1 MARRK
6 PLNRYDEYAALLD
19 AVRGIRWPA
28 RSAVRG
34 GIPGAHTSRLR
45 GISAEFTEY
54 RPYRQG
60 DDTRR
65 IDWKL
70 FARSDRAYIRLS
82 NDRAIL
88 PTMIVLDASASMA
101 FPVATNG
108 KWKLAAQ
115 IGVALG
121 AVARNSGDPVGLV
134 IAQDE
139 EPLLLPPRMRRSVTH
154 EIIRA
159 VSATRPNGRA
169 ALAPS
174 VSIAAQS
181 GGRLVIVTDFLG
193 DAEELLTVASR
204 LVAAGREVHAVHV
217 IAREEIDPPDEA
229 AMVSDP
235 EAPDVRRA
243 LTSDTRD
250 CVPRGVWRV
259 AGSHRARV
267 CRSGGRVRDGDCRR
281 GDGRAPHP
289 PHHRAARDVRDSM
302 SFLAPG
308 FLYAAL
314 AVAAANS
321 RAPFHRDASAA
332 CRDPADRALRSGYAR
347 DYNRARAPS
356 VGLVADA
363 VTRAVDA
370 RRGCGI
376 GEAGYHTAPRSR
388 SARDSGRRLTLG
400 A

>member
-1 MARRK
+1 MGTATIES
-6 PLNRYDEYAALLD
+6 YDQYATLLD

-101 FPVATNG
+101 FPVSTNA
-108 KWKLAAQ
+108 KWTLAAQ
-115 IGVALG
+115 LGVALG

-134 IAQDE
+134 VAQEE
-139 EPLLLPPRMRRSVTH
+139 EPLLLAPRMRRSVTL

-159 VSATRPNGRA
+159 VSGTRPSGNA
-169 ALAPS
+169 PLAPS
-174 VSIAAQS
+174 VSIAAQY

-193 DAEELLTVASR
+193 DAGELLTVASR
-204 LVAAGREVHAVHV
+204 FVAAGREVHVVHV
-217 IAREEIDPPDEA
+217 IAAEEIDPPSDA

-235 EAPDVRRA
+235 ETPSMRRA
-243 LTSDTRD
+243 LTGETREAYVAAYSAWREQIAHEFSDTGVAYTRAIVGEETPD
-250 CVPRGVWRV
+250 HLIRRITAPRGV
-259 AGSHRARV
+259 
-267 CRSGGRVRDGDCRR
+267 
-281 GDGRAPHP
+281 
-289 PHHRAARDVRDSM
+289 AA
-302 SFLAPG
+302 
-308 FLYAAL
+308 
-314 AVAAANS
+314 
-321 RAPFHRDASAA
+321 
-332 CRDPADRALRSGYAR
+332 
-347 DYNRARAPS
+347 
-356 VGLVADA
+356 
-363 VTRAVDA
+363 
-370 RRGCGI
+370 
-376 GEAGYHTAPRSR
+376 TA
-388 SARDSGRRLTLG
+388 
-400 A
+400 

>member
-1 MARRK
+1 VTAEIDS
-6 PLNRYDEYAALLD
+6 YDDYAALLD
-19 AVRGIRWPA
+19 ALRGIRWPA
-28 RSAVRG
+28 RSAVRS

-60 DDTRR
+60 DDLRR

-101 FPVATNG
+101 FPVATLG

-115 IGVALG
+115 LGVALG

-134 IAQDE
+134 VAPGEDSVSADRLPPPASRF
-139 EPLLLPPRMRRSVTH
+139 PLLLPPRTRRTVTH

-159 VSATRPNGRA
+159 VSGTRPGGSGP
-169 ALAPS
+169 LAPS
-174 VSIAAQS
+174 VSIAAQY

-217 IAREEIDPPDEA
+217 IAPEEIDPPREA

-235 EAPDVRRA
+235 ETSSVRRA
-243 LTSDTRD
+243 LTGNTRESYIAAYSA
-250 CVPRGVWRV
+250 WRERT
-259 AGSHRARV
+259 AHDFS
-267 CRSGGRVRDGDCRR
+267 
-281 GDGRAPHP
+281 
-289 PHHRAARDVRDSM
+289 
-302 SFLAPG
+302 
-308 FLYAAL
+308 
-314 AVAAANS
+314 
-321 RAPFHRDASAA
+321 
-332 CRDPADRALRSGYAR
+332 
-347 DYNRARAPS
+347 
-356 VGLVADA
+356 
-363 VTRAVDA
+363 
-370 RRGCGI
+370 
-376 GEAGYHTAPRSR
+376 EAGVAYSTAVIGDETPDHLIRRITAPRGM
-388 SARDSGRRLTLG
+388 SAT

>member
-1 MARRK
+1 MATQVVES
-6 PLNRYDEYAALLD
+6 YDEYAPLLD
-19 AVRGIRWPA
+19 AVRAIRWPA

-60 DDTRR
+60 DETRR

-115 IGVALG
+115 LGVALG

-134 IAQDE
+134 IAGD
-139 EPLLLPPRMRRSVTH
+139 EPLLLAPRMRRSVTH

-159 VSATRPNGRA
+159 VSGARPRGSTP
-169 ALAPS
+169 LSPS
-174 VSIAAQS
+174 VSIASQS
-181 GGRLVIVTDFLG
+181 GGRLVVVTDLLG
-193 DAEELLTVASR
+193 DADELLTVASR

-217 IAREEIDPPDEA
+217 IAREEIDPSTDA
-229 AMVSDP
+229 ATVSDP
-235 EAPDVRRA
+235 EARDVRRA

-250 CVPRGVWRV
+250 AYLAAFGAWRDRIAHEFSDAGV
-259 AGSHRARV
+259 A
-267 CRSGGRVRDGDCRR
+267 
-281 GDGRAPHP
+281 
-289 PHHRAARDVRDSM
+289 
-302 SFLAPG
+302 
-308 FLYAAL
+308 Y
-314 AVAAANS
+314 
-321 RAPFHRDASAA
+321 SAA
-332 CRDPADRALRSGYAR
+332 I
-347 DYNRARAPS
+347 
-356 VGLVADA
+356 VGDETPEHLV
-363 VTRAVDA
+363 
-370 RRGCGI
+370 RRI
-376 GEAGYHTAPRSR
+376 TAPRGM
-388 SARDSGRRLTLG
+388 SAT

>member
-1 MARRK
+1 MAVHADDS
-6 PLNRYDEYAALLD
+6 YDDYALLLD

-60 DDTRR
+60 DDLRR

-101 FPVATNG
+101 FPVTTNG

-115 IGVALG
+115 VGIALG

-134 IAQDE
+134 IAGE
-139 EPLLLPPRMRRSVTH
+139 EPLLLAPRMRRSVTH

-159 VSATRPNGRA
+159 VSAARPGGGDPHS
-169 ALAPS
+169 PS

-193 DAEELLTVASR
+193 DAADLLAVSSR
-204 LVAAGREVHAVHV
+204 WVAAGREVHMVHV
-217 IAREEIDPPDEA
+217 ISAEEIDPPRDA
-229 AMVSDP
+229 VMVSDP
-235 EAPDVRRA
+235 EATEVRRA
-243 LTSDTRD
+243 LTNDTRD
-250 CVPRGVWRV
+250 AYVTAYGSWRDGIAHDFSESGVAYSTAVVGEETADHLIRRITAPRGV
-259 AGSHRARV
+259 
-267 CRSGGRVRDGDCRR
+267 
-281 GDGRAPHP
+281 
-289 PHHRAARDVRDSM
+289 AA
-302 SFLAPG
+302 
-308 FLYAAL
+308 
-314 AVAAANS
+314 
-321 RAPFHRDASAA
+321 
-332 CRDPADRALRSGYAR
+332 
-347 DYNRARAPS
+347 
-356 VGLVADA
+356 
-363 VTRAVDA
+363 
-370 RRGCGI
+370 
-376 GEAGYHTAPRSR
+376 TA
-388 SARDSGRRLTLG
+388 
-400 A
+400 

>member
-1 MARRK
+1 MPTATIES
-6 PLNRYDEYAALLD
+6 YDEYATLLD

-60 DDTRR
+60 DDLKR

-101 FPVATNG
+101 FPVSSRA
-108 KWKLAAQ
+108 KWMLAAQ

-134 IAQDE
+134 VAGE
-139 EPLLLPPRMRRSVTH
+139 EPALLAPRMRSSVTH

-159 VSATRPNGRA
+159 VSAARPGGSEP
-169 ALAPS
+169 LAPS
-174 VSIAAQS
+174 VSIAAQY
-181 GGRLVIVTDFLG
+181 GGRLVVVSDLLG

-204 LVAAGREVHAVHV
+204 LVAAGREVHMVHV
-217 IAREEIDPPDEA
+217 IAPEEIDPSREA

-235 EAPDVRRA
+235 EAPSVRRA
-243 LTSDTRD
+243 LTGDTREQY
-250 CVPRGVWRV
+250 V
-259 AGSHRARV
+259 AA
-267 CRSGGRVRDGDCRR
+267 
-281 GDGRAPHP
+281 
-289 PHHRAARDVRDSM
+289 
-302 SFLAPG
+302 
-308 FLYAAL
+308 YAAW
-314 AVAAANS
+314 
-321 RAPFHRDASAA
+321 RDRIAHEF
-332 CRDPADRALRSGYAR
+332 
-347 DYNRARAPS
+347 
-356 VGLVADA
+356 
-363 VTRAVDA
+363 T
-370 RRGCGI
+370 
-376 GEAGYHTAPRSR
+376 EAGVAYSTAVVGEETPDHLIRRITAPRGMSL
-388 SARDSGRRLTLG
+388 SA
-400 A
+400 

>member
-1 MARRK
+1 MPRGADESF
-6 PLNRYDEYAALLD
+6 DEYAALLD

-28 RSAVRG
+28 RTAVRG

-60 DDTRR
+60 DETRR

-101 FPVATNG
+101 FPVATNA
-108 KWKLAAQ
+108 KWNLAAQ

-134 IAQDE
+134 VAHGE
-139 EPLLLPPRMRRSVTH
+139 EPLLLAPRMRRSVTRD
-154 EIIRA
+154 IIRA
-159 VSATRPNGRA
+159 VSATIPGGSDP
-169 ALAPS
+169 LAPS

-193 DAEELLTVASR
+193 DAEKLLTVASR

-217 IAREEIDPPDEA
+217 IAPEEISPSSEA

-235 EAPDVRRA
+235 EAVSVRRA
-243 LTSDTRD
+243 LTGDTREQYI
-250 CVPRGVWRV
+250 
-259 AGSHRARV
+259 
-267 CRSGGRVRDGDCRR
+267 
-281 GDGRAPHP
+281 
-289 PHHRAARDVRDSM
+289 AA
-302 SFLAPG
+302 
-308 FLYAAL
+308 YAAWRDRI
-314 AVAAANS
+314 AHDFSDSGVAYATAIVG
-321 RAPFHRDASAA
+321 DET
-332 CRDPADRALRSGYAR
+332 ADHLI
-347 DYNRARAPS
+347 
-356 VGLVADA
+356 
-363 VTRAVDA
+363 
-370 RRGCGI
+370 RRI
-376 GEAGYHTAPRSR
+376 TAPRGMV
-388 SARDSGRRLTLG
+388 AT

>member
-1 MARRK
+1 MTAVADDTS
-6 PLNRYDEYAALLD
+6 DEYATLLD

-28 RSAVRG
+28 RSSVRG

-70 FARSDRAYIRLS
+70 FARSDRAYNRLS

-88 PTMIVLDASASMA
+88 PTMIVLDASASMG

-115 IGVALG
+115 LGVGLG
-121 AVARNSGDPVGLV
+121 AVARSSGDPVGLV
-134 IAQDE
+134 VAGA
-139 EPLLLPPRMRRSVTH
+139 EPLLLAPRMRRSVTH

-159 VSATRPNGRA
+159 VSSTRPAGSTP
-169 ALAPS
+169 LAPS

-217 IAREEIDPPDEA
+217 IAPEEINPSADA
-229 AMVSDP
+229 ATVSDP
-235 EAPDVRRA
+235 EAADTRRA
-243 LTSDTRD
+243 LTSDTREQYL
-250 CVPRGVWRV
+250 
-259 AGSHRARV
+259 
-267 CRSGGRVRDGDCRR
+267 
-281 GDGRAPHP
+281 
-289 PHHRAARDVRDSM
+289 AA
-302 SFLAPG
+302 FAKW
-308 FLYAAL
+308 
-314 AVAAANS
+314 
-321 RAPFHRDASAA
+321 
-332 CRDPADRALRSGYAR
+332 R
-347 DYNRARAPS
+347 DYIAHEFA
-356 VGLVADA
+356 
-363 VTRAVDA
+363 
-370 RRGCGI
+370 
-376 GEAGYHTAPRSR
+376 EAGVVYSTAIVGDETPDHLVRRITAPRGM
-388 SARDSGRRLTLG
+388 A
-400 A
+400 AMA

>member
-1 MARRK
+1 MTVDAEDS
-6 PLNRYDEYAALLD
+6 YDEYAPLLD

-70 FARSDRAYIRLS
+70 FARSDRAYNRLS

-101 FPVATNG
+101 FPVETNG
-108 KWKLAAQ
+108 KWKLAAEL
-115 IGVALG
+115 GVGLG

-134 IAQDE
+134 VAGA
-139 EPLLLPPRMRRSVTH
+139 EPLLLAPRMRRSVTH

-159 VSATRPNGRA
+159 VSAARPNGNTP
-169 ALAPS
+169 LAPS

-181 GGRLVIVTDFLG
+181 GGRLVVVTDFLG

-217 IAREEIDPPDEA
+217 IAQEEIDPSAAA

-235 EAPDVRRA
+235 EAPDLRRA
-243 LTSDTRD
+243 LTTDTRD
-250 CVPRGVWRV
+250 LYLAAYGDWRDRIAHEFAEAGVAYATAIVGDERTEHLIRRVTAPRGV
-259 AGSHRARV
+259 
-267 CRSGGRVRDGDCRR
+267 
-281 GDGRAPHP
+281 
-289 PHHRAARDVRDSM
+289 AA
-302 SFLAPG
+302 
-308 FLYAAL
+308 
-314 AVAAANS
+314 
-321 RAPFHRDASAA
+321 
-332 CRDPADRALRSGYAR
+332 
-347 DYNRARAPS
+347 
-356 VGLVADA
+356 
-363 VTRAVDA
+363 
-370 RRGCGI
+370 
-376 GEAGYHTAPRSR
+376 TA
-388 SARDSGRRLTLG
+388 
-400 A
+400 